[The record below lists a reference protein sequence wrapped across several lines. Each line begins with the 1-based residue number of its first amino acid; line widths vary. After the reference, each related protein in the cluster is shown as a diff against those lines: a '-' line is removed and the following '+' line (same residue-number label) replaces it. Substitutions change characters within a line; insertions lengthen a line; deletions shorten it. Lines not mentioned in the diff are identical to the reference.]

1 MAESGIKSYFPS
13 QTVSDAEKL
22 SYDYGLKVGKAIE
35 QEWFNNDRSTGKYR
49 SNQNNFH
56 NLRLYAR
63 GEQSIQKYKDE
74 LSINGDLSY
83 LNLDWKPVPIISK
96 FVDIVVNGIAER
108 TYDITAF
115 SQDPS
120 GVEKRTKYMED
131 ILDDMENES
140 FNAFTQEAF
149 GVNTR
154 RSNEKT
160 LPESSE
166 ELQLHMQLN
175 YKQAVEIAEEQ
186 ALSVLF
192 EGNNYELI
200 KKRFYYDLTVLGI
213 GCVKTSFNTSEGVV
227 IDYVDPAN
235 LVYSYSDSPYFE
247 DIYYVGE
254 VKSIPVNE
262 LAKQFPHLSEEELKD
277 IMKSKS
283 YHRSNYNSRYSV
295 DKEDNNTIQVLYFN
309 YKTYMNEVY
318 KIKETGTGADKIIPK
333 DDSFNPPEDMQ
344 GGFGRMIRSI
354 ECLYDGAMILG
365 TDKLLK
371 WEMSKNMMRPK
382 SDYTKVKMNYAIVA
396 PRMYDGKIDSLVKRI
411 TGFADMIQLTHLKLQ
426 QVMSRLI
433 PDGVYLDAD
442 GLAEIDLGN
451 GTNYNPQEAL
461 NMFFQTGS
469 VIGRSFTSEGD
480 MNPGKVPIQEISS
493 GSGGNKMQALIG
505 NYNYYLQMIRDVT
518 GLNEARD
525 ASTPDVNSLVGVQKM
540 AAANSN
546 TATRHI
552 LQAGLFLTAEI
563 AECLSLRISDIIEY
577 SPTRDAF
584 IQAIGA
590 HNVATLNEMSDLHLH
605 DFGIFLSLQPDE
617 EERSVLENNI
627 QMALQQGTID
637 LEDAIDLREIKNI
650 KLANQLLKIRRKK
663 KQEADRARE
672 LENIQAQSQ
681 SNAQAAQQA
690 AQIEMEKNQAITQQK
705 AQLVQMQGQVD
716 VQKMQQEAEL
726 KKQLMQM
733 EFQMNMQLKQ
743 VDLQASAVTNA
754 TKENRKDQRL
764 QFQAAQ
770 QETLVD
776 KRGKQQSKLTDRK
789 NSQQSELI
797 DQKQTGK
804 PPKNFESAGND
815 TLGGGFDLG
824 SFDPS

>member
-1 MAESGIKSYFPS
+1 MAESGIRSYFPS
-13 QTVSDAEKL
+13 QTVSDAEKI

-35 QEWFNNDRSTGKYR
+35 QEWFYNDRDLNRYK
-49 SNQNNFH
+49 SNHRNFH
-56 NLRLYAR
+56 DLRLYAR

-108 TYDITAF
+108 TYDIKAY
-115 SQDPS
+115 SQDPY
-120 GVEKRTKYMED
+120 GVSKRTDYMESM
-131 ILDDMENES
+131 LADMRTKDL
-140 FNAFTQEAF
+140 NAFTEQAF
-149 GVNTR
+149 GIQISDNDP
-154 RSNEKT
+154 ET
-160 LPESSE
+160 LPDSEE
-166 ELQLHMQLN
+166 ELQLHMQLT

-186 ALSVLF
+186 ALNVLM

-213 GCVKTSFNTSEGVV
+213 GAVKTSFNTSEGVV

-235 LVYSYSDSPYFE
+235 LVYSYTDSPYFE

-262 LAKQFPHLSEEELKD
+262 LAKQFPHLTESDLEE
-277 IMKSKS
+277 IMKNKS
-283 YHRSNYNSRYSV
+283 SHRSNYNSRYSI

-333 DDSFNPPEDMQ
+333 DDSFNPPENME
-344 GGFGRMIRSI
+344 GGFGRILRSI

-371 WEMSKNMMRPK
+371 WEMAKNMMRPK

-396 PRMYDGKIDSLVKRI
+396 PRMYNGKIDSLVKRI

-426 QVMSRLI
+426 QVMSRMV

-442 GLAEIDLGN
+442 GLAEVDLGN

-469 VIGRSFTSEGD
+469 VIGRSFTSDGD
-480 MNPGKVPIQEISS
+480 MNPGKVPIQEITS
-493 GSGGNKMQALIG
+493 GSGGSKMQALIG

-525 ASTPDVNSLVGVQKM
+525 GSLPDKNALVGVQKL

-546 TATRHI
+546 TATKHI
-552 LQAGLFLTAEI
+552 LQAGLYLTAET
-563 AECLSLRISDIIEY
+563 AECLSLRISDILEY
-577 SPTRDAF
+577 SPTKDAF
-584 IQAIGA
+584 IQAIGI
-590 HNVATLNEMSDLHLH
+590 HNSTTLEEMSELHLY
-605 DFGIFLSLQPDE
+605 DFGIFIDLMPDE
-617 EERSVLENNI
+617 EEKAILENNI
-627 QMALQQGTID
+627 QMALQQKSID
-637 LEDAIDLREIKNI
+637 LEDAIDVREIKNI
-650 KLANQLLKIRRKK
+650 KLANQVLKIRRAK
-663 KQEADRARE
+663 KQERDRQMQ
-672 LENIQAQSQ
+672 LENIQAQTQ
-681 SNAQAAQQA
+681 SNAQAAQAAAQVEVQKNQA
-690 AQIEMEKNQAITQQK
+690 LNASQAQIEQLK
-705 AQLVQMQGQVD
+705 AQID
-716 VQKMQQEAEL
+716 SQKMQQEVEHKKEL
-726 KKQLMQM
+726 MAL
-733 EFQMNMQLKQ
+733 EFQYNMQLKNME
-743 VDLQASAVTNA
+743 VEGVKSRE
-754 TKENRKDQRL
+754 KEKEDRKDERTKI
-764 QFQAAQ
+764 QA
-770 QETLVD
+770 T
-776 KRGKQQSKLTDRK
+776 
-789 NSQQSELI
+789 QQSEMI
-797 DQKQTGK
+797 EQRNSGK

-815 TLGGGFDLG
+815 ILGGGFDLG
-824 SFDPS
+824 SFDPK